1 GYERRPFE
9 RTRAGVFIGASVSE
23 HKEFLLSRIRAM
35 QLFDGAF
42 GRALSG
48 PEADNLRDALIEHV
62 VPMRAFSMP
71 GNLLNMAAAIVA
83 QTWDLGGPALSVD
96 AACSSALVATQ
107 QAIVNLRGGQIDLAI
122 AGGVYL
128 NLLPDNLVCFS
139 RIGALSRRGECRP
152 FDAGADGF
160 VMGEGRRHPH
170 GARKSQGEHRTH
182 HVRVRHRGSDQDGS
196 RAPPRK
202 IAAATGCRRGKC
214 EARAGSRAVLPAES
228 RDAVGEERASAPRRR
243 Q

>member
-1 GYERRPFE
+1 
-9 RTRAGVFIGASVSE
+9 
-23 HKEFLLSRIRAM
+23 
-35 QLFDGAF
+35 
-42 GRALSG
+42 
-48 PEADNLRDALIEHV
+48 
-62 VPMRAFSMP
+62 
-71 GNLLNMAAAIVA
+71 
-83 QTWDLGGPALSVD
+83 
-96 AACSSALVATQ
+96 
-107 QAIVNLRGGQIDLAI
+107 IVNLRGGQIDLAI

-160 VMGEGRRHPH
+160 VMGEGAGVVVLKRLDDAVRDGDRIYAVVK
-170 GARKSQGEHRTH
+170 GA
-182 HVRVRHRGSDQDGS
+182 SDQAGS

-243 Q
+243 QLVRVRRHQRAPGARGGAAAGPASPHASRAG